1 MRTLEHVKS
10 IEENNSNPFQLY
22 NFISRVENQ
31 ELIKFYDNNDKEIKA
46 TGPTVVRPNLSLP
59 VFKKIFNRVQETIG
73 EDVRLQSALIFS
85 TPWAHVIHNDDDVKG
100 NAKPYKALT
109 IPLELWGTAKDTDI
123 KLMMF
128 DQYYYHG
135 GKKFYN
141 GGPAPKKIA
150 NNPPLLEYKDV
161 SYINNKGIPYD
172 VKKEYLTHL
181 QDNWLEGLSIHS
193 YFPWKINSAI
203 IFDSTRL
210 HSSSNFNAIGVTRKL
225 ALSIFTYLP

>member
-1 MRTLEHVKS
+1 MRTKEQISLIES
-10 IEENNSNPFQLY
+10 NNSDPFQLFDFISQEENN
-22 NFISRVENQ
+22 
-31 ELIKFYDNNDKEIKA
+31 ELIDFFDNADKEIKP
-46 TGPTVVRPNLSLP
+46 TGPTVVRPDLSLP
-59 VFKKIFNRVQETIG
+59 VLKNIFDRVQDTLG
-73 EDVRLQSALIFS
+73 DVKLNAALVFS
-85 TPWAHVIHNDDDVKG
+85 TPWAHVIHNDDDTSG
-100 NAKPYKALT
+100 NEKPYKALT
-109 IPLELWGTAKDTDI
+109 IPLKLWGSATDSDI

-141 GGPAPKKIA
+141 GGPTPSNVA
-150 NNPPLLEYKDV
+150 NNGPLLEYSDV
-161 SYINNKGIPYD
+161 SYINDKGISAEI
-172 VKKEYLTHL
+172 KQKFLTHL

-210 HSSSNFNAIGVTRKL
+210 HSSSDFNALDVEKKM

>member
-1 MRTLEHVKS
+1 MRTLEHVKH
-10 IEENNSNPFQLY
+10 IESNNSNPFQLFD
-22 NFISRVENQ
+22 FISQDEND
-31 ELIKFYDNNDKEIKA
+31 ELVDFYDNTDKEIKP
-46 TGPTVVRPNLSLP
+46 TGPTVVRPELDLP
-59 VFKKIFNRVQETIG
+59 VFKTIFDRVKETIG
-73 EDVRLQSALIFS
+73 DVKLDAALIFS

-100 NAKPYKALT
+100 EGKPYKAFT
-109 IPLELWGTAKDTDI
+109 IPLKLWGTAKDTDI

-141 GGPAPKKIA
+141 GGPAPKKVA
-150 NNPPLLEYKDV
+150 NNPPLLEYTDV
-161 SYINNKGIPYD
+161 SYTNNKGIPTEI
-172 VKKEYLTHL
+172 KERYLTHL
-181 QDNWLEGLSIHS
+181 QDSWLEGLSIHS

-210 HSSSNFNAIGVTRKL
+210 HSSSDFNALDVERKM

>member
-1 MRTLEHVKS
+1 MRTQQQISLIES
-10 IEENNSNPFQLY
+10 NNSDPFQLFDFISQEENNKLVDFFNK
-22 NFISRVENQ
+22 E
-31 ELIKFYDNNDKEIKA
+31 DKEIKS
-46 TGPTVVRPNLSLP
+46 TGPTVVRPDLSLP
-59 VFKKIFNRVQETIG
+59 VFKTIFDRVQETLG
-73 EDVRLQSALIFS
+73 DVKLNSALVFS
-85 TPWAHVIHNDDDVKG
+85 TPWAHVIHNDDDTLG
-100 NAKPYKALT
+100 NEKPFKALT
-109 IPLELWGTAKDTDI
+109 IPLKLWGDSKDTDI